1 MTDKSSI
8 LRAFNTLFFDFIE
21 DIITIFPENKDIQ
34 VSKEFFLTVK
44 RANPT
49 SLLKAWNTYV
59 YTPYEEIIDAGNID
73 FFFDKNYEN
82 DLNVLS
88 NAKDIMKAI
97 DTIREPVRNMSE
109 VNKSHSM
116 KYIQNLSALSKM
128 YK

>member
-1 MTDKSSI
+1 MTDKSTI
-8 LRAFNTLFFDFIE
+8 LKAFNTLFFDFIE
-21 DIITIFPENKDIQ
+21 DILTIFPENEDIR
-34 VSKEFFLTVK
+34 VSKEFFTTVK

-49 SLLKAWNTYV
+49 ALLKSWYTYV
-59 YTPYEEIIDAGNID
+59 YSPYASIIDSGNID
-73 FFFDKNYEN
+73 FFFNKNYED

-109 VNKSHSM
+109 VNKAHSM
-116 KYIQNLSALSKM
+116 KYIQKLSTLSTM